1 MTILS
6 DVPNEEASPDLA
18 PLKSMTGSAFSILT
32 QGKEVL
38 FILVW
43 VARSPRIAQVA
54 SAPLMN
60 LAGCKQHSQML
71 SVAVTE

>member
-1 MTILS
+1 M
-6 DVPNEEASPDLA
+6 P
-18 PLKSMTGSAFSILT
+18 SILT

-54 SAPLMN
+54 LAPLMN

-71 SVAVTE
+71 SVAVTDWETGAAESLCGAGR